1 MSTLVG
7 EGAAESSTFPDQSP
21 SVLLDRMFLLSPA
34 CSILP
39 FLLMVLERRIQF
51 LACVVRVGTC
61 LSFPRWPVLLGGHQ
75 HVPRVHHVPE
85 GRAGPLWLEN
95 PEPGLWVCGNVSWWA
110 GCLGPADTLGRGP
123 LPL

>member
-7 EGAAESSTFPDQSP
+7 EGAAESSTFPDQNP

-75 HVPRVHHVPE
+75 HVP
-85 GRAGPLWLEN
+85 
-95 PEPGLWVCGNVSWWA
+95 
-110 GCLGPADTLGRGP
+110 
-123 LPL
+123 